1 MDSTA
6 YNYSTGI
13 ATNNTGGNSISGAS
27 SNNRVILNVGGVR
40 HETYKSTLKKIPA
53 TRLSRLTE
61 ALANY
66 DPLLNEYFF
75 DRHPAVFAQVL
86 NYYRTGKLHYPV
98 DVCGPLFEEELQF
111 WGLDSNQVRRLYILF
126 VLYGLRGAQL
136 EQNNSVF

>member
-1 MDSTA
+1 MESTA
-6 YNYSTGI
+6 HNYSTSII
-13 ATNNTGGNSISGAS
+13 ANNTGGSSVSGVS

-111 WGLDSNQVRRLYILF
+111 WGLDSNQVRRF
-126 VLYGLRGAQL
+126 
-136 EQNNSVF
+136 SF